1 MSRALVICGP
11 TASGKS
17 QLALAVAEQL
27 GGEIV
32 NADSRQIYRGMSV
45 GTGMPPQSAFERV
58 PHHLYG
64 FVDPGQRY
72 SAARYV
78 EDADAA
84 ITAIAG
90 RGNLPIVVGGTGFYI
105 EALVGTMPLD
115 RPPGDEALRAR
126 LRREAHVHSRKV
138 LWEWLAA
145 ISRKRADATRPSDGY
160 RILRALES
168 ALMERTETNSTVG
181 RASLRP
187 KLESAVVVLRVHR
200 PMLAMRI
207 AQRVADMFARGLIE
221 EAQSVRAAAADAPAL
236 SGLGYAEALAVVDGL
251 ATRAEALALT
261 IRRTERYAKRQQ
273 TWFRRMRAVDVVEA
287 DDLDVALRAIVAR
300 ARERL
305 APA

>member
-17 QLALAVAEQL
+17 QIALGVAEAL

-32 NADSRQIYRGMSV
+32 NADSRQVYRGMGI
-45 GTGMPPQSAFERV
+45 GTGMPPPSAFERV

-64 FVDPGQRY
+64 FVNPERRY

-78 EDADAA
+78 HDADAA
-84 ITAIAG
+84 IAAIMARG
-90 RGNLPIVVGGTGFYI
+90 RLPIVVGGTGFYI
-105 EALVGTMPLD
+105 EALLGTMPLD

-126 LRREAHVHSRKV
+126 LRREAQVHSREV

-145 ISRKRADATRPSDGY
+145 ISPTRAESTRPSDGY

-168 ALMERTETNSTVG
+168 SLMARTETDTISAQ
-181 RASLRP
+181 ASRP
-187 KLESAVVVLRVHR
+187 QLESAVVVLRVHR
-200 PMLAMRI
+200 AALTKRI
-207 AQRVADMFARGLIE
+207 AQRVAAMFAAGLVE
-221 EAQSVRAAAADAPAL
+221 EAQSIRAAARDAPAL
-236 SGLGYAEALAVVDGL
+236 SGLGYAEALATVDGL

-273 TWFRRMRAVDVVEA
+273 TWFRRMSAVDIVEA
-287 DDLDVALRAIVAR
+287 DEPEHALRTIIAR
-300 ARERL
+300 AREKL